1 MKRTNAYSTQSSKR
15 NSNAKEII
23 TFKHK
28 HLKKEKSAYLM
39 YTIYTC
45 SSDGNILTVMY
56 RISQSIERREQF
68 FFHRREMIRFSSN
81 KKSEY
86 AVYL

>member
-1 MKRTNAYSTQSSKR
+1 
-15 NSNAKEII
+15 
-23 TFKHK
+23 
-28 HLKKEKSAYLM
+28 M